1 MTRLTRGP
9 RRSRS
14 ANRNNAYPSRADLTH
29 SPSPRALFPFFLLCS
44 ALTTAGA
51 QADHSVAAPVAPQAT
66 APEVRAAALEL
77 NWTPLTMPTGERTA
91 LLGGS
96 YLVSL
101 GEHWGL
107 GPAVYGAA
115 QGQYGGLFTAGFTLQ
130 RRLRLAPHWHAVA
143 GLYAGAG
150 GGVSSDRVR
159 AGGGLMLRP
168 ELSLRREF
176 GPWYLGL
183 GVAQVQFPS
192 GNINDTHWALT
203 IGRMDSVTSF
213 SPAGSGLNGRAD
225 TRTGMGFDELALSAS
240 AETPCGSTRAR
251 DGQPMRGRKG
261 KLGADARQYFAP
273 GAWWGLEAAG
283 AASGGI
289 DGYMEILAQLG
300 ADVGVFGESVRL
312 GAQIAGGLGGG
323 GNVDTGGGWLL
334 RAGPTLRW
342 ITPWGPTLRLEA
354 GVLSAPQGH
363 YTANQLRVSLAL
375 PLEPRRRQA
384 QLQGPLDGAVR
395 QQVLYASVPWFSEL
409 AFKDGSRDDVTGLG
423 IGIDRDLGGP
433 WYGTAQAGSAALGKA
448 GAFSYGLF
456 GLGLQSQR
464 MAGGWR
470 VGAEALVGAAGGGN
484 VAVGGG
490 GVAQAEGWLQ
500 WEGRSRHDRPRV
512 KLGLG
517 RFTPLGDASLST
529 SLIHLSVGWAFG
541 AMGD

>member
-1 MTRLTRGP
+1 MRTP
-9 RRSRS
+9 
-14 ANRNNAYPSRADLTH
+14 NPSLRVVSSL
-29 SPSPRALFPFFLLCS
+29 FLLCS
-44 ALTTAGA
+44 VLTAAGA
-51 QADHSVAAPVAPQAT
+51 QPGRSAAAPVALQVV
-66 APEVRAAALEL
+66 APEVRPAAIEL
-77 NWTPLTMPTGERTA
+77 NWTPLTMPNGERTA

-101 GEHWGL
+101 GDHWGL

-115 QGQYGGLFTAGFTLQ
+115 QGEYGGLFTAGFTLQ
-130 RRLRLAPHWHAVA
+130 RRLRLAHRWHAA
-143 GLYAGAG
+143 LGLYAGAG

-159 AGGGLMLRP
+159 PGGGLMLRP
-168 ELSLRREF
+168 ELSVRREF

-183 GVAQVQFPS
+183 GVAQVRFPS
-192 GNINDTHWALT
+192 GNIKDTHWALSV
-203 IGRMDSVTSF
+203 GRMHSLTSF
-213 SPAGSGLNGRAD
+213 SPAVSGLSGRAD
-225 TRTGMGFDELALSAS
+225 TRTGMGFDEIALSS
-240 AETPCGSTRAR
+240 STETPRGSTRAR

-261 KLGADARQYFAP
+261 KLGAEARQYFTP

-300 ADVGVFGESVRL
+300 ADVGVFGENVRL
-312 GAQIAGGLGGG
+312 GAQIAAGLGGG

-334 RAGPTLRW
+334 RTGPTLRW

-354 GVLSAPQGH
+354 GVLSAPQGS
-363 YTANQLRVSLAL
+363 YTANQLRVSIAL
-375 PLEPRRRQA
+375 PLEPKERQA
-384 QLQGPLDGAVR
+384 QPHGSLHGTVR

-433 WYGTAQAGSAALGKA
+433 WYGTAQAGSAAFGKA

-456 GLGLQSQR
+456 GLGLQSPR
-464 MAGGWR
+464 LAGGWR
-470 VGAEALVGAAGGGN
+470 VGAEALVGAAGGGG

-490 GVAQAEGWLQ
+490 GVAQAEGWVQ

-517 RFTPLGDASLST
+517 RFTVLGGASPSS

-541 AMGD
+541 TMGR